1 MIIYYILMKFIFKV
15 ILIFLLPLNIFANE
29 ETYSCKPIAAA
40 VQTESGHTYH
50 ETLENYDEEAGLLS
64 VVPASNFSVRSDGIY
79 YKNNPHREFEYLYN
93 LQEALKKFDNIGI
106 NEIEESAKIL
116 DKTMGVDN
124 FRVFYFLYEGSVSVA
139 LKRISIDIKNNLTA
153 EVTLPGK
160 IISGVTLYYFLRACD
175 MKGIEVD
182 FEPGVNKTLG

>member
-1 MIIYYILMKFIFKV
+1 MKFIFKA
-15 ILIFLLPLNIFANE
+15 ILIFLLPLNLFANE

-40 VQTESGHTYH
+40 VQTEGGHTYH
-50 ETLENYDEEAGLLS
+50 ETLEDYDEEAGLLS

-79 YKNNPHREFEYLYN
+79 YKNNPHREFEYLYT

-116 DKTMGVDN
+116 DKTMGVNN

-139 LKRISIDIKNNLTA
+139 LKRISIDTKNNLTA
-153 EVTLPGK
+153 EVTLPSK

-182 FEPGVNKTLG
+182 FEPDVNKALG

>member
-1 MIIYYILMKFIFKV
+1 M
-15 ILIFLLPLNIFANE
+15 E
-29 ETYSCKPIAAA
+29 D
-40 VQTESGHTYH
+40 QDDES
-50 ETLENYDEEAGLLS
+50 ALLS
-64 VVPASNFSVRSDGIY
+64 AVPVSNFSVRTDGVY
-79 YKNNPHREFEYLYN
+79 YKNNPYREYEYLYT

-106 NEIEESAKIL
+106 DKIEDDAQIL

-153 EVTLPGK
+153 EVTLPSK

-182 FEPGVNKTLG
+182 FEPGVNKALG

>member
-1 MIIYYILMKFIFKV
+1 MKFILKV
-15 ILIFLLPLNIFANE
+15 IFIFLLPLNLFANE

-50 ETLENYDEEAGLLS
+50 ETLEDYDEEAGLLS
-64 VVPASNFSVRSDGIY
+64 VVPASNFSVRPDGIY
-79 YKNNPHREFEYLYN
+79 YKNNPHREFEYLYT

-139 LKRISIDIKNNLTA
+139 LKRISIDTKNNLTA

-182 FEPGVNKTLG
+182 FEPGVNKALG

>member
-1 MIIYYILMKFIFKV
+1 MKFIFKA
-15 ILIFLLPLNIFANE
+15 ILIFLLPLNLFANE

-50 ETLENYDEEAGLLS
+50 ETLEDYDEEAGLLS
-64 VVPASNFSVRSDGIY
+64 VVPASNFSVRPDGIY
-79 YKNNPHREFEYLYN
+79 YKNNPHREFEYLYT

-139 LKRISIDIKNNLTA
+139 LKRISIDTKNNLTA
-153 EVTLPGK
+153 EVTLPSK

-182 FEPGVNKTLG
+182 FEPGVNKALG

>member
-1 MIIYYILMKFIFKV
+1 MKFIFKV
-15 ILIFLLPLNIFANE
+15 ILIFLLPLNLFANE

-50 ETLENYDEEAGLLS
+50 ETLEDYDEEAGLLS
-64 VVPASNFSVRSDGIY
+64 VVPESNFSVRTDGVY
-79 YKNNPHREFEYLYN
+79 YKNNPYREYEYLYT
-93 LQEALKKFDNIGI
+93 LQEALKKFDNMGI
-106 NEIEESAKIL
+106 DKIEDDAQIL
-116 DKTMGVDN
+116 DKTMGVEN
-124 FRVFYFLYEGSVSVA
+124 FRVFYLLYLNDDTSA

-153 EVTLPGK
+153 EVTLPSK

-182 FEPGVNKTLG
+182 FDPGFNKALG

>member
-1 MIIYYILMKFIFKV
+1 MKFIFKV
-15 ILIFLLPLNIFANE
+15 ILIFLLPLNLFANE

-50 ETLENYDEEAGLLS
+50 ETLEDYDEEAGLLS
-64 VVPASNFSVRSDGIY
+64 VVPASNFSVRPDGIY
-79 YKNNPHREFEYLYN
+79 YKNNPYREFEYLYT

-106 NEIEESAKIL
+106 NEIEESAQIL

-139 LKRISIDIKNNLTA
+139 LKRISIDTKNNLTA

-182 FEPGVNKTLG
+182 FEPGVNKALG

>member
-1 MIIYYILMKFIFKV
+1 MKFIFK
-15 ILIFLLPLNIFANE
+15 IIIISLLPLNLFANE

-40 VQTESGHTYH
+40 VQTENGHTYH
-50 ETLENYDEEAGLLS
+50 ETLEDYDEEAGLLS
-64 VVPASNFSVRSDGIY
+64 IVPASNFSVRPDGIY
-79 YKNNPHREFEYLYN
+79 YKNNPHRDFEYLYT

-139 LKRISIDIKNNLTA
+139 LKRISIDTKNNLTA
-153 EVTLPGK
+153 EVTLPSK

-175 MKGIEVD
+175 TKGIEVD
-182 FEPGVNKTLG
+182 FEPGFNKALG

>member
-1 MIIYYILMKFIFKV
+1 MKFILKV
-15 ILIFLLPLNIFANE
+15 VLIFLLPLNLFANE
-29 ETYSCKPIAAA
+29 KTYSCKPIAAA
-40 VQTESGHTYH
+40 VQIESGHTYY
-50 ETLENYDEEAGLLS
+50 ETLEDQDVESSLLS
-64 VVPASNFSVRSDGIY
+64 AVPVSNFAVRTDGVY
-79 YKNNPHREFEYLYN
+79 YKNNPYREYEYLYT
-93 LQEALKKFDNIGI
+93 LEEALKKFDNIGI

-139 LKRISIDIKNNLTA
+139 LKRISIDTKNNLTA
-153 EVTLPGK
+153 EVTLPSK

-182 FEPGVNKTLG
+182 FEPGFNKALG